1 MLRDPVRYAIRYAI
15 TDRSQLG
22 SSEPERRSALRT
34 LADRWAAA
42 GIDFIQL
49 REKDLPAHELLQ
61 LCRQLR
67 SVLVAQGSRTRLLLN
82 SGQDLPRAVEIAR
95 AAQLDGLHLT
105 SSWLMQFRSQS
116 GDPSPTIPT
125 PAELRARFPTSQSV
139 TISVSCHSIAEVA
152 ATAASGV
159 DLILFGPIFGKSI
172 RIPDSPA
179 PDNPESTYRTVTPPT
194 GLDPLRSACIL
205 AGQTPVLALGGI
217 TPANTALCLQ
227 AGAAGIAGIRLF
239 QQPDATVAAVPQ
251 PAPNP

>member
-34 LADRWAAA
+34 LAARWAAA

-105 SSWLMQFRSQS
+105 SSWATQTNA
-116 GDPSPTIPT
+116 PVPT
-125 PAELRARFPTSQSV
+125 ELRANFTHLSAAQPA
-139 TISVSCHSIAEVA
+139 TISISCHSIAEV
-152 ATAASGV
+152 TAAAAAQV
-159 DLILFGPIFGKSI
+159 DLILFGPIFGKQISGETI
-172 RIPDSPA
+172 HLG
-179 PDNPESTYRTVTPPT
+179 V
-194 GLDPLRSACIL
+194 GLETLAAACQA
-205 AGQTPVLALGGI
+205 AGPIPVLALGGI
-217 TPANTALCLQ
+217 THANTASCLT
-227 AGAAGIAGIRLF
+227 AGAAGIAAIRLF
-239 QQPDATVAAVPQ
+239 AAP
-251 PAPNP
+251 

>member
-34 LADRWAAA
+34 LAARWAAA

-159 DLILFGPIFGKSI
+159 DLILFGPIFGKQI
-172 RIPDSPA
+172 AGETIHPG
-179 PDNPESTYRTVTPPT
+179 V
-194 GLDPLRSACIL
+194 GLEILKDACQT
-205 AGQTPVLALGGI
+205 AGQVPVLALGGI
-217 TPANTALCLQ
+217 TPANTAACLS
-227 AGAAGIAGIRLF
+227 AGAAGIAAIRLF
-239 QQPDATVAAVPQ
+239 AHT
-251 PAPNP
+251 